1 MIKPFKDLGSIGVIY
16 DTDPRN
22 IPENAWSAARNVRFI
37 DNAVEKSKGE
47 SEVYT
52 TPTIDPYWL
61 LPVQTDSAYYWA
73 YPSLTECYVTDGTTN
88 TPITRV
94 EADKSVTGI
103 TRSGTTAT
111 ANVVAHG
118 YSNGDIISHT
128 GADQTDYN
136 ITAPISNVLTDFYD
150 YTVAGSPTTP
160 ATGTIIAN
168 KNDLYA
174 ADADVGWNGGSIGGV
189 PVINNGVDDPQMWAP
204 VGTTTKL
211 ASLTWSSGQ
220 TWASQSMQARVIRPF
235 KQFLVALDITTSG
248 SRERQEVRWS
258 HPADSGAIPSTWDET
273 DTTKDA
279 GQHFLD
285 EDGGSLIDCLPLGDT
300 NIIYKDSQTIGM
312 QHIGGQFIFRFY
324 NIFKESGL
332 LTRRCVKPFYNQH
345 FCVTNGDVIT
355 HDGNTIT
362 PVLNHK
368 VKDWLF
374 SAIDTTNYARTFVSP
389 NYQKNEMW
397 ICFPQSGDSFATL
410 ALIWNYKDNTTTVR
424 ELPTVKHI
432 GYGLVDPAGASTWD
446 AGIGSWDLA
455 SGQWGE
461 ADYSP
466 TVIKNLFAGST
477 KFYLGD
483 DTEQSDGAD
492 ITSYVERTG
501 LDFDDPNAVKY
512 IKRIWPRFSVSGDI
526 TFSVGQQMERSDAV
540 TWKSYTFSK
549 GDAKIDVDVSG
560 RFIGFKVF
568 SDTNVTWTLN
578 EFDVEYEM
586 AGRF

>member
-1 MIKPFKDLGSIGVIY
+1 MIKSFKDLGSVGVIY

-22 IPENAWSAARNVRFI
+22 IPDNAWSAARNVRFI

-47 SEVYT
+47 SEVFT

-61 LPVQTDSAYYWA
+61 LPVQTDSVYYWA
-73 YPSLTECYVTDGTTN
+73 YPSLTKCYVTDGTTN
-88 TPITRV
+88 TNITRQT
-94 EADKSVTGI
+94 ATAITAASVANPTVITAAGHGI
-103 TRSGTTAT
+103 TDQDTVVIAGDTTAT
-111 ANVVAHG
+111 PAI
-118 YSNGDIISHT
+118 NGTHT
-128 GADQTDYN
+128 AT
-136 ITAPISNVLTDFYD
+136 VLTADTFTIPVNV
-150 YTVAGSPTTP
+150 TVAGTD
-160 ATGTIIAN
+160 GTVTADTN
-168 KNDLYA
+168 YS
-174 ADADVGWNGGSIGGV
+174 ADADIGWNGGILGGV
-189 PVINNGVDDPQMWAP
+189 PVINNGVDDPQMWTP
-204 VGTTTKL
+204 IGTSTNL
-211 ASLTWSSGQ
+211 ASLTWASGQ
-220 TWASQSMQARVIRPF
+220 TWSSQSMQARVIRPF

-248 SRERQEVRWS
+248 TRARQEVRWS
-258 HPADSGAIPSTWDET
+258 HPADSGTIPSTWDET

-362 PVLNHK
+362 PILTHK

-374 SAIDTTNYARTFVSP
+374 SAIDTTNYARTYVSP
-389 NYQKNEMW
+389 NYQKNEIW

-410 ALIWNYKDNTTTVR
+410 ALIWNYRDNTTTVR

-432 GYGLVDPAGASTWD
+432 GYGLVDPAGDQTWNND
-446 AGIGSWDLA
+446 SEAWDLDA
-455 SGQWGE
+455 TQWGE
-461 ADYSP
+461 TDYSP
-466 TVIKNLFAGST
+466 SIIKNLFAGST

-483 DTEQSDGAD
+483 DTEQSDGAS

-501 LDFDDPNAVKY
+501 LDFDDPNTVKY
-512 IKRIWPRFSVSGDI
+512 IKRIWPRFAVSGDI
-526 TFSVGQQMERSDAV
+526 TFSVGQQMDRGDAV
-540 TWKSYTFSK
+540 TWKNYTFSD

-560 RFIGFKVF
+560 RFIGFKVS
-568 SDTNVTWTLN
+568 SDDNVTWTLN
-578 EFDVEYEM
+578 EFDVEYEYK
-586 AGRF
+586 GRF